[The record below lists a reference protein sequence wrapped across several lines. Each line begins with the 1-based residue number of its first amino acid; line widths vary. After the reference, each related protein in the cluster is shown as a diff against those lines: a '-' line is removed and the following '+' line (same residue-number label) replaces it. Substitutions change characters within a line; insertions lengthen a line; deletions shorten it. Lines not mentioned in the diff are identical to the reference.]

1 MLGFGLGFFIG
12 VVVTLL
18 WRADARTERRAQPAP
33 EPIVGSGLPLAG
45 ERWVLIDDNSLEVV
59 IDRVAGGT
67 VFYAFPDGGMRYR
80 PETEFAALYRRAS

>member
-18 WRADARTERRAQPAP
+18 WRADARTERRPAP

>member
-18 WRADARTERRAQPAP
+18 WRADARTERQPAP

-45 ERWVLIDDNSLEVV
+45 ERWVLIDDDSLEVV
-59 IDRVAGGT
+59 VDRVAGGT